1 VNARMYGLVNKGR
14 PGLDASIERAAGDQP
29 VNLADGKPSGKPQDR
44 MAYRVLIVDDH
55 PYARRAIRSLLEAD
69 PAFTVAGEAESG
81 EEALELCGELHPDV
95 VLMDIRMPGMGG
107 LEATRQL
114 KRLYPYLRIV
124 MLTVSDAASDL
135 FTALQFGA
143 QGYLLK
149 NMKPE
154 EWSGYLHALLDENA
168 EGSRLIADRLIRQF
182 QERPKD
188 VFVRDAAGV
197 RAEAEGAAQTDPSPD
212 ALTSREREIAAFIAQ
227 GRTNREISRQ
237 LNISEHTVKNH
248 IKNMLHKLS
257 LDNRVNLAAYAIR
270 HGLSYI
276 RHKNKEK

>member
-1 VNARMYGLVNKGR
+1 MVG
-14 PGLDASIERAAGDQP
+14 
-29 VNLADGKPSGKPQDR
+29 

-55 PYARRAIRSLLEAD
+55 PYARKAIRSLLEDD

-81 EEALELCGELHPDV
+81 EEALQLCDELKPDV

-107 LEATRQL
+107 LEATRRL
-114 KRLYPYLRIV
+114 KRLYPQLRIV
-124 MLTVSDAASDL
+124 MLTVSDAAEDL

-154 EWSGYLHALLDENA
+154 EWCGYLRALLDENA
-168 EGSRLIADRLIRQF
+168 EGSRMIADRLIRQF
-182 QERPKD
+182 RERPRNA
-188 VFVRDAAGV
+188 VGRDKAAASAGEETAAGGMADE
-197 RAEAEGAAQTDPSPD
+197 RPPD
-212 ALTSREREIAAFIAQ
+212 VLTSREREIAAFIAE
-227 GRTNREISRQ
+227 GRTNREIGRQ
-237 LNISEHTVKNH
+237 LNISENTVKNH

-270 HGLSYI
+270 HGLTNI
-276 RHKNKEK
+276 RHKKHEK